1 MAAQYA
7 SMEEAEADVKE
18 YIETTVKKA
27 FDHLQPIED
36 TNEPYKAGDLVLC
49 VQEGVWYPSSLVEQS
64 SRSKNRIHVPIFK
77 VHFDGWA
84 PRWDEW
90 VESDAGRLKR
100 RTAENLAMAR
110 ASLQEA
116 EEEAKAYR
124 AQEDGGQGHQPPSQD
139 RVCASDARVK
149 ADRRDAGLRAGLW
162 RGFFEVRPAGRV
174 A

>member
-1 MAAQYA
+1 M
-7 SMEEAEADVKE
+7 SIVNPKPFLNDLTGKDVIVKLKWGMEYEGKLLSVDSYMNVQLGDAKE

-49 VQEGVWYPSSLVEQS
+49 VQEGVWYPSSLVEHS
-64 SRSKNRIHVPIFK
+64 SRSRNRIHVPIFK

-116 EEEAKAYR
+116 EEEA
-124 AQEDGGQGHQPPSQD
+124 AQELSLIHI
-139 RVCASDARVK
+139 
-149 ADRRDAGLRAGLW
+149 
-162 RGFFEVRPAGRV
+162 
-174 A
+174 

>member
-7 SMEEAEADVKE
+7 SMEEAEADAKE

-64 SRSKNRIHVPIFK
+64 SRSRNRIHVPIFK

-116 EEEAKAYR
+116 EEEA
-124 AQEDGGQGHQPPSQD
+124 AQE
-139 RVCASDARVK
+139 R
-149 ADRRDAGLRAGLW
+149 LE
-162 RGFFEVRPAGRV
+162 EVRQRFAKPVRPGIFFFGAITILLDPMVSCSQVPVSLWGRPT
-174 A
+174 

>member
-7 SMEEAEADVKE
+7 SMEEAEADAKE

-64 SRSKNRIHVPIFK
+64 SRSRNRIHVPIFK

-110 ASLQEA
+110 ACLL
-116 EEEAKAYR
+116 YT
-124 AQEDGGQGHQPPSQD
+124 
-139 RVCASDARVK
+139 SDA
-149 ADRRDAGLRAGLW
+149 AD
-162 RGFFEVRPAGRV
+162 E
-174 A
+174 